1 MLSLGAIMKPILC
14 YIFLF
19 GLFFTQ
25 PCHGLLLESKQ
36 NRHLTNANLKATSQD
51 NFFDVDDSQNSDFY
65 FDDDDLNDDD
75 DITSIK
81 KKTFVFV
88 ACFDRKQNT
97 LIYFGNNFKTK
108 FYCYKHFSHFPLS
121 DFISL
126 RMLKL

>member
-75 DITSIK
+75 DILYQEKNI
-81 KKTFVFV
+81 
-88 ACFDRKQNT
+88 CLCRLLRQ
-97 LIYFGNNFKTK
+97 KTK
-108 FYCYKHFSHFPLS
+108 HLNLFWQQF
-121 DFISL
+121 
-126 RMLKL
+126 

>member
-1 MLSLGAIMKPILC
+1 MKTLLS
-14 YIFLF
+14 YIFLV

-25 PCHGLLLESKQ
+25 PCHALSLKSKEHSHFIDSYQ
-36 NRHLTNANLKATSQD
+36 KTTKQD
-51 NFFDVDDSQNSDFY
+51 NYFDVDDSQNSDFY

-97 LIYFGNNFKTK
+97 LIYFSNNFKTK

-126 RMLKL
+126 RVLKL